1 MHILASWITLLR
13 RILFYA
19 VMAWVLFFAVVVVA
33 LRWWILPNINQYRP
47 DIETKISQTLG
58 QKVAISKIDSGWLG
72 LRPHLRLEQVVVHDP
87 AGLPTLTFDHI
98 DATLSW
104 YSLLVAE
111 LRLHRLE
118 ISRPR
123 FELRREASG
132 LIYINGVT
140 GAINEPGKTHDFEK
154 WILSQESIQLNH
166 ATLEW
171 RDNQRGAAPLVL
183 SDVGL
188 RMVNSGNRHR
198 FGLVAT
204 APKELAST
212 FDVRGDFQGKSF
224 DQLQGWSGKLYV
236 DLGATNI
243 TAWRTWINLP
253 YRVSQGN
260 GAMRVWA
267 EFKQGRPIAF
277 SALVQLQ
284 KVKTR
289 LGRKLPELSLE
300 QLSGQL
306 GWRELPQGFEFES
319 KRMEID
325 AGLGRHFTTQNLF
338 GRYEAASGKRLEQGE
353 FRAEGLSIAPLLALS
368 EYLPLSDAQRNRL
381 KEASPQGVFKTLAL
395 KWTGPPE
402 TPKDYSVKGEFSNLG
417 IQALG
422 KLPGFAN
429 VSGTLLADANGGS
442 LVLSG
447 KQALLDLPQIFRQ
460 GLQFDTLNVAAKWRI
475 KNRNMQ
481 LSIDKAAFANA
492 NLQGNVSGTYEILPD
507 GIGKADIEG
516 RLTRADAAAAYLYL
530 PRAVGDKTY
539 HWVQSALVKGSSD
552 DVHVKLKGRLDAFPF
567 VDDRNGIFQVTA
579 KVKDGTLQY
588 VPAWPRI
595 EQVQANLDFHGGRLD
610 INGAQGTIFNTRIM
624 QAKIAIADLA
634 HHDPILEIDGATQG
648 PTMEQ
653 LRFIEESPVGSTLE
667 NLTAQMRAEGNGQLT
682 LSLRLPLER
691 LDDARIVGNYQL
703 QANKVWLASNAPP
716 LDKASGK
723 IEFTERGITI
733 PRLTAQLLGGPVTIS
748 SRTTPDG
755 VLRVGVAGRFSADG
769 LQKAFPGPFT
779 QRLQGSS
786 EWSASIAMRKRAA
799 NFVLVSNLI
808 GLASDLPYPLD
819 KLASENIPLKFERRY
834 IDAGHDALS
843 LSLGK
848 QLSAQLMRDTAG
860 TETKV
865 VKGKIVFGDAL
876 ATPTQSGVWVEGKLE
891 KFDADLWR
899 SLVYASEDEPP
910 LLPLAGIQMQVK
922 TLDFLGRR
930 FNNFKMDALT
940 KDDAWQA
947 SVASDEM
954 QGDVNWREREGGRM
968 AAHFSRLVYPEAA
981 PERGVKPAG
990 GHDLQF
996 PALDIVIDDMQLKKS
1011 SLGKVELQ
1019 ANKQGNDWRIDRLR
1033 ISNPDATLN
1042 ADGVWQ
1048 SWLVQPLSKLKVN
1061 LEVQDIGKF
1070 LARMGYPD
1078 RIRGGVATLNGDFNW
1093 RGSPQDFNL
1102 ATLSGTMKLETHRGQ
1117 FMKVDP
1123 GVGKLLGLLSLQSL
1137 PRRLTLDFRDIFSE
1151 GFAFDSILGVMDVN
1165 QGVVSTNDFVMQGP
1179 AALVTM
1185 TGTTDLVKETQN
1197 LRVKVV
1203 PVVGDSVSLLA
1214 FLGGPVA
1221 GIGTFVL
1228 QKLLK
1233 DPLGR
1238 IAAYDYL
1245 VTGTWENPVAV
1256 KINSKSKEGAP

>member
-1 MHILASWITLLR
+1 MASWTSLLR

-19 VMAWVLFFAVVVVA
+19 AMAWVLFFASVVVA

-47 DIETKISQTLG
+47 DIEAGISQTLG
-58 QKVAISKIDSGWLG
+58 QKVAISKIESGWLG
-72 LRPHLRLEQVVVHDP
+72 LRPHLKLEQVVVHDP

-118 ISRPR
+118 ITRPR
-123 FELRREASG
+123 FELTREANG
-132 LIYINGVT
+132 LIYVKGFTV
-140 GAINEPGKTHDFEK
+140 AINDTKTPNHFGN
-154 WILSQESIQLNH
+154 WLLRQESIQLNH

-171 RDNQRGAAPLVL
+171 RDNQRGAPPLLL

-188 RMVNSGNRHR
+188 RMVNSGSRHR
-198 FGLVAT
+198 FGFVAT
-204 APKELAST
+204 APRELAST

-224 DQLQGWSGKLYV
+224 DHLQGWSGRLYV

-267 EFKQGRPIAF
+267 EFQQGRPIAF

-289 LGRKLPELSLE
+289 LGLKLPELDLA
-300 QLSGQL
+300 QLSGHL
-306 GWRELPQGFEFES
+306 GWRELPRGFEFES
-319 KRMEID
+319 MRMEVD
-325 AGLGRHFTTQNLF
+325 AGAGRRFTTQNLF
-338 GRYEAASGKRLEQGE
+338 GRYEAPADKKLEQGE
-353 FRAEGLSIAPLLALS
+353 FRAEGLNIAPLLALS
-368 EYLPLSDAQRNRL
+368 EYLPLSVEQRNRL
-381 KEASPQGVFKTLAL
+381 KEVSPQGVFKTLAM

-402 TPKDYSVKGEFSNLG
+402 APTDYSVQGEFSKLG

-429 VSGTLLADANGGS
+429 VSGALQADENGGS
-442 LVLSG
+442 LELSG
-447 KQALLDLPQIFRQ
+447 KQALLDLPLVFRQ
-460 GLQFDTLNVAAKWRI
+460 GLQFDALNIAAKWRI
-475 KNRNMQ
+475 KNRHLQ
-481 LSIDKAAFANA
+481 LDVDKATFANA
-492 NLQGNVSGTYEILPD
+492 NLQGDASGTYEILPD
-507 GIGKADIEG
+507 GSGKADIEG

-530 PRAVGDKTY
+530 PRTVGDKTY
-539 HWVQSALVKGSSD
+539 HWVQTALVKGSSD
-552 DVHVKLKGRLDAFPF
+552 DVRVKLKGPLNDFPF
-567 VDDRNGIFQVTA
+567 ADDRNGIFQVTA

-588 VPAWPRI
+588 VPSWPRI
-595 EQVQANLDFHGGRLD
+595 EQIQANLDFHGGRLD
-610 INGAQGTIFNTRIM
+610 INGAQGTIYNTRIM
-624 QAKIAIADLA
+624 RAKIAIADLA
-634 HHDPILEIDGATQG
+634 HHDPMLEIDGETQG

-653 LRFIEESPVGSTLE
+653 LRFIEESPVGASLE
-667 NLTAQMRAEGNGQLT
+667 NLTGQMRAEGNGKLT

-691 LDDARIVGNYQL
+691 LQDARVAGNYQF
-703 QANKVWLASNAPP
+703 QANKIWLALNAPP
-716 LDKASGK
+716 FDKTSGK
-723 IEFTERGITI
+723 LEFTENGISI
-733 PRLTAQLLGGPVTIS
+733 PRVTAQFLGGPVTIG

-755 VLRVGVAGRFSADG
+755 VLRIGVAGRFSADG
-769 LQKAFPGPFT
+769 LQKAFPGPFS

-786 EWSASIAMRKRAA
+786 EWSASIAMRKSAA
-799 NFVLVSNLI
+799 NLVLVSNLT
-808 GLASDLPYPLD
+808 GLASELPYPLE
-819 KLASENIPLKFERRY
+819 KSAAEKMPLKFERRY
-834 IDAGHDALS
+834 IDGGHDALTMN
-843 LSLGK
+843 LGK
-848 QLSAQLMRDTAG
+848 QIAAQLLRDTTGA
-860 TETKV
+860 EAKV
-865 VKGKIVFGDAL
+865 VKGKIALGDTA
-876 ATPTQSGVWVEGKLE
+876 ATPSQAGVWVDGKLE
-891 KFDADLWR
+891 QFDADLWR
-899 SLVYASEDEPP
+899 SLVYASEGEPP
-910 LLPLAGIQMQVK
+910 LLPLAGIQVQVK

-930 FNNFKMDALT
+930 FNHFKMDALS
-940 KDDAWQA
+940 KEDAWQA
-947 SVASDEM
+947 SIASDEM
-954 QGDVNWREREGGRM
+954 QGDVNWRESAGGRM
-968 AAHFSRLVYPEAA
+968 AARFTHLVYPDAA

-990 GHDLQF
+990 GHDLQL
-996 PALDIVIDDMQLKKS
+996 PALDIVIDDMQLKKAN
-1011 SLGKVELQ
+1011 LGKVELQ
-1019 ANKQGNDWRIDRLR
+1019 ANKQGEDWRIDRLR
-1033 ISNPDATLN
+1033 ISNPDATLS

-1048 SWLVQPLSKLKVN
+1048 SWLAQPQSKMKVN
-1061 LEVQDIGKF
+1061 LEVVDIGKF

-1102 ATLSGTMKLETHRGQ
+1102 ATLSGNMKLETHRGQ

-1151 GFAFDSILGVMDVN
+1151 GFAFDSILGVMNVN

-1185 TGTTDLVKETQN
+1185 TGTTDLVRETQN

-1233 DPLGR
+1233 DPLGQ
-1238 IAAYDYL
+1238 IAAYDYA
-1245 VTGTWENPVAV
+1245 VTGTWDNPVAV
-1256 KINSKSKEGAP
+1256 KINTKAKEEAAP